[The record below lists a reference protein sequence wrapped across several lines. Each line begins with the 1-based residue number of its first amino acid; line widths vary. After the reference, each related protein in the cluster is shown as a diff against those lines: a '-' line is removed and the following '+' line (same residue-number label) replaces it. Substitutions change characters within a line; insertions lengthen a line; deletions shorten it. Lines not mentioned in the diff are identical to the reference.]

1 MYSKKIKEMKSQF
14 LRTII
19 IISLIGSSN
28 LLLAWNVLYSSNS
41 NPGKGSS
48 QNICRNINNNGCVT
62 ASVWVHNATPS
73 VANIRFL
80 EVDDQGDLVAQNVF
94 QLKFS
99 RTFVDVPRIEIHR
112 MLINT
117 FDNTYVI
124 LGTAHNV
131 GTVNPTTQ
139 SFLLKVNS
147 SLNFFDMKF
156 LDEYFD
162 YYDFTITP
170 FTGQIACV
178 GTAGIFDRL
187 KTPSRRAVITTLA
200 NNFNCTGINL
210 MPQSL
215 PGAGNISRFDNIKVI
230 KSYYNADANQEFLF
244 ISGHI
249 TRDSVIGASTFYI
262 PQIFASRILIG
273 GSGSL
278 TNQWYNVV
286 DSRKSLYSP
295 ADQVVPCDLIF
306 DQNKNSVVVLASFN
320 GTNVGGMTTS
330 SLLLFD
336 ANTGN
341 ANQFIEYEGPGLVN
355 GIPSVH
361 TVYGQTI
368 VQKTNGTYSIH
379 GWAFNYSYPST
390 VYDRYNFYQVDF
402 NPFTLTFNS
411 MKFVL
416 GNSLA
421 YIGTQPNDFYG
432 PYTDTGYSEGSPFY
446 SLGVYFTPH
455 SLISYVDSNG
465 TDQDVVVWFST
476 DFIPFQLNHKM
487 RIWSSVFGQGDDP
500 MLCKPSQLEVNS
512 GNYMLYSDLR
522 TVNWQYVPCIEL
534 PQGNHSVIVND
545 FSKVLC
551 DGSYD

>member
-1 MYSKKIKEMKSQF
+1 MKSQF
-14 LRTII
+14 LRTMII
-19 IISLIGSSN
+19 IGLFGSSN
-28 LLLAWNVLYSSNS
+28 LLSAWNVLYSSTS
-41 NPGKGSS
+41 SPGKGSS
-48 QNICRNINNNGCVT
+48 QNICRNVNNNGSVT

-73 VANIRFL
+73 VANVRFL
-80 EVDDQGDLVAQNVF
+80 EVDDKGDLIAQNVF
-94 QLKFS
+94 QFKFS

-112 MLINT
+112 MLINH
-117 FDNTYVI
+117 DNNSYVI

-139 SFLLKVNS
+139 SFLLKVNT
-147 SLNFFDMKF
+147 SLNFVDMKF

-178 GTAGIFDRL
+178 GTIGIFDRL

-210 MPQSL
+210 MPQSF

-230 KSYYNADANQEFLF
+230 KSYFDAAANQEFLF

-249 TRDSVIGASTFYI
+249 TRDSVNGVSTFYI
-262 PQIFASRILIG
+262 PQVFASRILIG

-278 TNQWYNVV
+278 TNQWYSVV
-286 DSRKSLYSP
+286 DSRKFGYSP

-306 DQNKNSVVVLASFN
+306 DQNKNSVVVLASYCGPN
-320 GTNVGGMTTS
+320 ITGMTNS

-341 ANQFIEYEGPGLVN
+341 ANQFIEYEGPGWVF

-361 TVYGQTI
+361 TVYGQSI
-368 VQKTNGTYSIH
+368 VQKTNGKYSIH

-402 NPFTLTFNS
+402 NPFTLTFDS

-432 PYTDTGYSEGSPFY
+432 PFTDTGYSEGSPFY

-455 SLISYVDSNG
+455 SLVSYLDSNG
-465 TDQDVVVWFST
+465 VDQDVVVWFST
-476 DFIPFQLNHKM
+476 DSIPFQLNHKM
-487 RIWSSVFGQGDDP
+487 RIWSSVSGQGDGP
-500 MLCKPSQLEVNS
+500 MLCKPSRLEVTS
-512 GNYMLYSDLR
+512 GNHILYSDLR